1 MISFLPASLVDRL
14 QYRLMW
20 IEVSFAVN
28 TGRDDHGVR
37 QFYRLRFVHRTDTIF
52 YTDLLKRYNA
62 NLILATSDW
71 RIVLAGESQ
80 DT

>member
-1 MISFLPASLVDRL
+1 MISFLPASLVARL

-28 TGRDDHGVR
+28 TGLDDHKVR
-37 QFYRLRFVHRTDTIF
+37 QFYRLRFVHRTDAIF
-52 YTDLLKRYNA
+52 YTDLLKLYDA
-62 NLILATSDW
+62 NLILAMDDW
-71 RIVLAGESQ
+71 RIVLAGKLP

>member
-1 MISFLPASLVDRL
+1 MISFLPASLVARL

-20 IEVSFAVN
+20 IEVRYAIN

-37 QFYRLRFVHRTDTIF
+37 QFYRLRFVHRTDAIF
-52 YTDLLKRYNA
+52 YTDLLKLYDA
-62 NLILATSDW
+62 VLILAMGDW
-71 RIVLAGESQ
+71 RIVLAGELL

>member
-1 MISFLPASLVDRL
+1 MISFLPASLVARL

-28 TGRDDHGVR
+28 TGMDDHKVR
-37 QFYRLRFVHRTDTIF
+37 QFYRLRFIHRTDAIF
-52 YTDLLKRYNA
+52 YNDLLKLYDA
-62 NLILATSDW
+62 AFILAVADW
-71 RIVLAGESQ
+71 RIVLVGELQ